1 MKSCQAEDKKK
12 LLFGMLMTAADV
24 GGIAKPWELQHQTAK
39 ERRINI
45 EQSCQSVS
53 LLGTTHILLSE
64 RFLRLWLWW
73 SGIGNCGG
81 HSDSNEME
89 GRPFQFGKLSSDLGR
104 L

>member
-53 LLGTTHILLSE
+53 LLGTTHKKKQIT
-64 RFLRLWLWW
+64 
-73 SGIGNCGG
+73 
-81 HSDSNEME
+81 
-89 GRPFQFGKLSSDLGR
+89 LGEVFETVVVVE
-104 L
+104 

>member
-45 EQSCQSVS
+45 ELSCQSVS
-53 LLGTTHILLSE
+53 LLGTTHKKTNLLSE
-64 RFLRLWLWW
+64 RFLRLGSWW

-81 HSDSNEME
+81 HSDSNEMSEE
-89 GRPFQFGKLSSDLGR
+89 GTSV
-104 L
+104 